1 MKKKIFT
8 QEKIAEEM
16 KGILTQKKQQQQRA
30 GWKLPTPA
38 KTFLMRHPWKYL
50 PLAMDN
56 FVGIL
61 KQINNFNLPHK
72 SPWESEAIFVI
83 ICNFWVL
90 S

>member
-38 KTFLMRHPWKYL
+38 KTFLMRHPRKYL

-61 KQINNFNLPHK
+61 KQINNFNRLHK

>member
-50 PLAMDN
+50 PLAMDS

-61 KQINNFNLPHK
+61 KQINNFNRLHK